1 MTSAPRPSSGWWQ
14 RRLDIAS
21 LRRSL
26 LDREMP
32 GGLTWWHTLG
42 SATLT
47 VFLLQAVTGAVLA
60 MYYAPSPDH
69 AYESI
74 RYLEGQVHL
83 GRVLRG
89 VHNWGASA
97 MVVLALLHM
106 VRVFSFGAYKYPR
119 EANWVVGVGLLG
131 LVMAFGFTG
140 YLLPWDQRAYW
151 ATQVG
156 TSIAGTVPGVG
167 GAVAVLL
174 RGGTQLGA
182 ETLTRFYAL
191 HVLWL
196 PAAIIGLIGLHL
208 VMIVRQGIAAPPRVL
223 AGDEVADSLH
233 GADRAPSQVPRR
245 LSGTRRPDGTV
256 RFTLSAVEVTAHRW
270 QVQLL
275 RAGDATLDPAVT
287 VAEFGPGPPPV
298 HSSGTHAV
306 RTAGWLVVGVMA
318 TMMLVSS
325 GGGW

>member
-1 MTSAPRPSSGWWQ
+1 MDI
-14 RRLDIAS
+14 RRR

-26 LDREMP
+26 
-32 GGLTWWHTLG
+32 
-42 SATLT
+42 
-47 VFLLQAVTGAVLA
+47 VAVIVSLSVGC
-60 MYYAPSPDH
+60 YAPMMFPSMGGMHRAPS
-69 AYESI
+69 ARPTALS
-74 RYLEGQVHL
+74 VS
-83 GRVLRG
+83 G
-89 VHNWGASA
+89 VVGT
-97 MVVLALLHM
+97 
-106 VRVFSFGAYKYPR
+106 VRVVSR
-119 EANWVVGVGLLG
+119 
-131 LVMAFGFTG
+131 
-140 YLLPWDQRAYW
+140 
-151 ATQVG
+151 
-156 TSIAGTVPGVG
+156 TVPARDGRSVDLFVDVRDRISDS
-167 GAVAVLL
+167 VATDV
-174 RGGTQLGA
+174 
-182 ETLTRFYAL
+182 E
-191 HVLWL
+191 VN
-196 PAAIIGLIGLHL
+196 
-208 VMIVRQGIAAPPRVL
+208 VVL

-325 GGGW
+325 GGWW